1 MMNPYKVLNVD
12 CRAAKREI
20 IQAAA
25 LALRERKFPGRDV
38 ALAQK
43 QLLNPISTATHEFLY
58 FIDVKPLLEKVDLCQ
73 QNEQRV
79 DDLNRLSVFDE
90 DI

>member
-1 MMNPYKVLNVD
+1 MNPYKVLNVD

-25 LALRERKFPGRDV
+25 LALRERKFPSRDV

-43 QLLNPISTATHEFLY
+43 QLLNPISRATHEFLH
-58 FIDVKPLLEKVDLCQ
+58 FIDVKPLLYKVELCQ

-79 DDLNRLSVFDE
+79 TYLNRLPVFD
-90 DI
+90 DDL

>member
-1 MMNPYKVLNVD
+1 MNPYKVLHLD
-12 CRAAKREI
+12 FRATKQEI

-25 LALRERKFPGRDV
+25 LALRERQFSGRDV

-43 QLLNPISTATHEFLY
+43 KLLNPISRATHEFIH
-58 FIDVKPLLEKVDLCQ
+58 FIDVKPLLNKVDLCQ

-79 DDLNRLSVFDE
+79 ADLNRLSVFDE
-90 DI
+90 DL

>member
-1 MMNPYKVLNVD
+1 MNPYKVLNVD
-12 CRAAKREI
+12 CRVAKREI

-43 QLLNPISTATHEFLY
+43 QLLDPISRATHEFLH
-58 FIDVKPLLEKVDLCQ
+58 FIDVKPLLDKIDLCQ
-73 QNEQRV
+73 QNEQKV
-79 DDLNRLSVFDE
+79 ADLDHLSVFDE
-90 DI
+90 IL